1 MGDGGR
7 GQQYRLG
14 VLEGDGI
21 GPEIVPA
28 ATAVVDAAL
37 AGTGSRVDWVALPI
51 GWTAIHEHGEHT
63 PPSTVGAL
71 AELDGWLLGP
81 HDSAAYP
88 EPYRSQLNPS
98 GALRKHFDLFA
109 NIRPAKGVPGSEA
122 VAPDADLVIVRE
134 NTEGFYAD
142 RNTYA
147 GTGEFMP
154 SPDVAI
160 AMGIFTRPHIARI
173 ARVAYDLARRR
184 RRHLTIVHKANVLQL
199 SSGLFRD
206 ICREVAPDY
215 PDVEV
220 DDFHIDAMTVH
231 LVRRAADFDVIVTEN
246 MYGDILSDLA
256 GELAGSLGLA
266 ASLNAS
272 DHRAMAQAAHGSAPD
287 IAGRDVA
294 NPVSMMLSAALLLRW
309 LGDRH
314 ADPEAAAAG
323 QLIERAVADTLA
335 EGIRTTDLGGTE
347 GTASFA
353 AAVVARVGRTDR
365 GGLAVAATPGGAPLV
380 LRPAGIEPFDRGTGV
395 RTLPY
400 VGKWNAEGNKV
411 TTGVTEFPAGAGIPL
426 HTHNVEESVLVLE
439 GQATAV
445 IGEDSFDLEPGDAT
459 WAPAGVPHRFA
470 NRGQGP
476 MRIYWVY
483 GGRDVTRTISA
494 TGETFEHLS
503 ERDRGA
509 EVTP

>member
-1 MGDGGR
+1 MNQET
-7 GQQYRLG
+7 GQRYRLG

-28 ATAVVDAAL
+28 ATRVVDAAL
-37 AGTGSRVDWVALPI
+37 TRAGGAVEWVPLPI
-51 GWTAIHEHGEHT
+51 GWTAIHQHGEHT
-63 PPSTVGAL
+63 PPSTVEAL

-88 EPYRSQLNPS
+88 EPHRSRLNPS
-98 GALRKHFDLFA
+98 GALRKRFDLFA
-109 NIRPAKGVPGSEA
+109 NIRPAKGVPGSSA

-160 AMGIFTRPHIARI
+160 AMGVFTRPRVERI
-173 ARVAYDLARRR
+173 ARVAFDLARQRR
-184 RRHLTIVHKANVLQL
+184 RRVTVVHKANVLQL

-206 ICREVAPDY
+206 VCREVAADY

-220 DDFHIDAMTVH
+220 DDQHIDAMTVH

-246 MYGDILSDLA
+246 MFGDILSDLA

-272 DHRAMAQAAHGSAPD
+272 ERAAMAQAAHGSAPD

-294 NPVSMMLSAALLLRW
+294 NPVSMILSAALLLRW

-314 ADPEAAAAG
+314 ADPEVAAAAE
-323 QLIERAVADTLA
+323 LVERAVADTLA
-335 EGIRTTDLGGTE
+335 AGVRTRDLGGTE
-347 GTASFA
+347 STSSFA
-353 AAVVARVGRTDR
+353 AAVVDRVGGAKRE
-365 GGLAVAATPGGAPLV
+365 GSAVEAAAGDAPLV
-380 LRPAGIEPFDRGTGV
+380 LRPAEMEPFDRGTGV

-400 VGKWNAEGNKV
+400 VGKWNAERNMV
-411 TTGVTEFPAGAGIPL
+411 TTGVTEFPSGAGIPL
-426 HTHNVEESVLVLE
+426 HTHNVEESVLILE

-445 IGEDSFDLEPGDAT
+445 IGHDSFDLEPGDAT

-483 GGRDVTRTISA
+483 GGREVTRTICA

>member
-1 MGDGGR
+1 MSVRAR
-7 GQQYRLG
+7 GKRYRLG
-14 VLEGDGI
+14 VLKGDGI

-28 ATAVVDAAL
+28 ATSVVDAAL
-37 AGTGSRVDWVALPI
+37 ARTAGAVEWVPLPI
-51 GWTAIHEHGEHT
+51 GWTAIREHGGHT
-63 PPSTVGAL
+63 PQRTIEAL
-71 AELDGWLLGP
+71 GELDGWLLGP
-81 HDSAAYP
+81 HDCAAYP
-88 EPYRSQLNPS
+88 EPHRSQLNPS

-109 NIRPAKGVPGSEA
+109 NIRPAKGVPGSKA

-160 AMGIFTRPHIARI
+160 AMGVFTRPRVERI
-173 ARVAYDLARRR
+173 ARVAFDLARQRR
-184 RRHLTIVHKANVLQL
+184 RRVTIVHKANVLQL

-206 ICREVAPDY
+206 VCRQVAADY
-215 PDVEV
+215 PEVEV
-220 DDFHIDAMTVH
+220 DDQHIDAMTVH

-246 MYGDILSDLA
+246 MFGDILSDLA

-272 DHRAMAQAAHGSAPD
+272 DATAMAQAAHGSAPD
-287 IAGRDVA
+287 IAGQDVA
-294 NPVSMMLSAALLLRW
+294 NPVSMMLSSALLLRW

-314 ADPEAAAAG
+314 ADPEASVAA
-323 QLIERAVADTLA
+323 QLIEQAVADTIA
-335 EGIRTTDLGGTE
+335 EGVRTRDLGGTE
-347 GTASFA
+347 STSSFA
-353 AAVVARVGRTDR
+353 TAVVARIGRTE
-365 GGLAVAATPGGAPLV
+365 PGGSAMADAGAAPLV
-380 LRPAGIEPFDRGTGV
+380 LRLAGIEPFDRGTGV

-400 VGKWNAEGNKV
+400 VGKWNADQNKV
-411 TTGVTEFPAGAGIPL
+411 TTGVTEFPVGAGIPL
-426 HTHNVEESVLVLE
+426 HTHNVEESVLILE

-470 NRGQGP
+470 NRGEGP

-483 GGRDVTRTISA
+483 GGREVTRTICA

-503 ERDRGA
+503 EQDRAA
-509 EVTP
+509 EPTP

>member
-1 MGDGGR
+1 MSAHGPGR
-7 GQQYRLG
+7 PYRLG

-28 ATAVVDAAL
+28 ATRVVDAVL
-37 AGTGSRVDWVALPI
+37 ARTGGAVEWVPLPI
-51 GWTAIHEHGEHT
+51 GWTAIHQHGQHT
-63 PPSTVGAL
+63 PPSTVEAL
-71 AELDGWLLGP
+71 AGLDGWLLGP

-88 EPYRSQLNPS
+88 EPHRSQLNPS
-98 GALRKHFDLFA
+98 GALRKRFDLFA
-109 NIRPAKGVPGSEA
+109 NIRPAKGVPGSTA

-154 SPDVAI
+154 SPEVAI
-160 AMGIFTRPHIARI
+160 AMGVFTRPRVERI
-173 ARVAYDLARRR
+173 ARVAFDLARQRR
-184 RRHLTIVHKANVLQL
+184 RRVTIVHKANVLQL

-206 ICREVAPDY
+206 VCREVAADY
-215 PDVEV
+215 PDIEV
-220 DDFHIDAMTVH
+220 DEQHIDAMTVH

-246 MYGDILSDLA
+246 MFGDILSDLA

-272 DHRAMAQAAHGSAPD
+272 EHAAMAQAAHGSAPD

-294 NPVSMMLSAALLLRW
+294 NPVSMILSAALLLRW
-309 LGDRH
+309 LSDRH
-314 ADPEAAAAG
+314 ADPEVAAAAE
-323 QLIERAVADTLA
+323 LIERAVADTLA
-335 EGIRTTDLGGTE
+335 AGVRTRDLGGAESTS
-347 GTASFA
+347 GFA
-353 AAVVARVGRTDR
+353 AAVAGRVG
-365 GGLAVAATPGGAPLV
+365 GAAVTANLTPDAPLV
-380 LRPAGIEPFDRGTGV
+380 LRPAEIEPFDRGTGV

-400 VGKWNAEGNKV
+400 VGKWNAERNRV
-411 TTGVTEFPAGAGIPL
+411 TTGITEFPAGAGIPL
-426 HTHNVEESVLVLE
+426 HTHNVEESVLILE

-445 IGEDSFDLEPGDAT
+445 IGEDSIDLEPGDAT

-483 GGRDVTRTISA
+483 GGREVTRTICA

-503 ERDRGA
+503 DRDRGA
-509 EVTP
+509 EATR